1 MLIVQ
6 LMLRTRIKKRA
17 DQGERARERLALIGT
32 SIVALS
38 DDDLLDLADIFSGE
52 PRTPLG
58 ELAFADMATR
68 NISL

>member
-1 MLIVQ
+1 
-6 LMLRTRIKKRA
+6 MLRTRIKMRA
-17 DQGERARERLALIGT
+17 DQSERAKQRLSLIEA
-32 SIVALS
+32 SIAALS

-58 ELAFADMATR
+58 ELAFAEMATR

>member
-1 MLIVQ
+1 
-6 LMLRTRIKKRA
+6 MLRTRIKKRA
-17 DQGERARERLALIGT
+17 DQGERAKQRLTSIKT

-52 PRTPLG
+52 PRTALG
-58 ELAFADMATR
+58 ELAFAEMAKR

>member
-1 MLIVQ
+1 
-6 LMLRTRIKKRA
+6 MLRTRIKMRA
-17 DQGERARERLALIGT
+17 DQGERAKQRLSLIEA

-58 ELAFADMATR
+58 ELAFAEMATR